1 MTKIA
6 NDTSDDIL
14 RIRKIIEQK
23 DKEEKEDKLKKPIV
37 DRQKYFIMNLP
48 FNIFMMLMSKGG
60 VDLTGFIKAVKLTD
74 EDYKI
79 INNTK
84 LLMSLYDHS
93 LIY

>member
-1 MTKIA
+1 MRKIS

-23 DKEEKEDKLKKPIV
+23 DREEKEDKLKKPIV
-37 DRQKYFIMNLP
+37 DIKKHFIMNLP
-48 FNIFMMLMSKGG
+48 FSIFMILKSKGG
-60 VDLTGFIKAVKLTD
+60 VDLSGFIKAVKLSD
-74 EDYKI
+74 EDYSA

-84 LLMSLYDHS
+84 IIMSLYDHS